1 MHPDWI
7 ALLSAFIAAEVR
19 FLVVGAAAVA
29 WHGHLRSTADVARH
43 FSLGRSRDARTVS
56 IARLWAGFD
65 WRPA

>member
-29 WHGHLRSTADVARH
+29 WHGHLRSTADFDVWVEPTPANAERVQ
-43 FSLGRSRDARTVS
+43 LGV
-56 IARLWAGFD
+56 
-65 WRPA
+65 PAA